1 MAQIID
7 GKALAARIKEKMST
21 QMPNLEAKYGR
32 RPSLYI
38 ILVGDDEGSQ
48 RYVKHKLAAAASV
61 GMDSRLITL
70 EPTITEKELLDLI
83 HVLNEDPLVDGI
95 LIQLP
100 IPKHLNEYHI
110 IQAIDKGKDV
120 DGFHPLNVGEL
131 WQGMHGIVPCT
142 PKGIVQLIMSTGV
155 TIDGKTAV
163 VVGRSNIVG
172 KPVAKILLDENATVI
187 MTHTHTK
194 NLKEMT
200 LQADILVVA
209 VGKEKLIT
217 ADMIKPG
224 AVVID
229 VGITRNAEGKLVG
242 DVDFDAACE
251 VAGYITPVPGGV
263 GPLTIAML
271 LKNTMECFL
280 NHAEANTNVSK
291 LWSKI
296 IESRIGKDK

>member
-95 LIQLP
+95 LVQLP

-120 DGFHPLNVGEL
+120 DGFHPLSKL
-131 WQGMHGIVPCT
+131 DPCT
-142 PKGIVQLIMSTGV
+142 PRGIMNYLNSEKIQIQ
-155 TIDGKTAV
+155 GKNAV
-163 VVGRSNIVG
+163 VIGRSNIVG
-172 KPVAKILLDENATVI
+172 KPMARLLLAANANVTVLHSKTSFEDMSRYIANADIIVIAIGKAGFLDE
-187 MTHTHTK
+187 K
-194 NLKEMT
+194 FSY
-200 LQADILVVA
+200 
-209 VGKEKLIT
+209 
-217 ADMIKPG
+217 KPD
-224 AVVID
+224 AIIVD
-229 VGITRNAEGKLVG
+229 VGINRLEDGLHGDAIPNLLVG
-242 DVDFDAACE
+242 LQ
-251 VAGYITPVPGGV
+251 TPVPGGV
-263 GPLTIAML
+263 GLLTRLALYENLLTIV
-271 LKNTMECFL
+271 N
-280 NHAEANTNVSK
+280 
-291 LWSKI
+291 
-296 IESRIGKDK
+296 GK